1 MSWRALSCY
10 LVKWL
15 IHLKFK
21 YCRHRRCSSSA
32 WPGPG
37 TGCVW
42 YYQAGLRIRLRRM
55 THASPTHKHPWLRC
69 SRRVHIY
76 FIVIST
82 SWGLHWAQ
90 WHHGPGAETDAELN
104 TYLPQHEYL
113 WMLPW
118 LQRSSHLGS
127 GLLQI
132 SQWIFGRKF
141 HFQKLQILVLTTCK
155 YYSQKQGHYCIFCNT
170 LDINYFHNCVNI
182 LLPNL

>member
-1 MSWRALSCY
+1 MKINTIANTIVNPSFKHYLNVFIWTLRFFVFENLMMSWRAWCY

-21 YCRHRRCSSSA
+21 YCRHRRCSSSP

-118 LQRSSHLGS
+118 LQRSSQLTP
-127 GLLQI
+127 GLWTSADI
-132 SQWIFGRKF
+132 S
-141 HFQKLQILVLTTCK
+141 
-155 YYSQKQGHYCIFCNT
+155 
-170 LDINYFHNCVNI
+170 VNI
-182 LLPNL
+182 R